1 MTNKEKLVE
10 NTILALQ
17 GKLIEDV
24 ETNDTNKYY
33 RDFGNKVKQITKQL
47 IKGVPLQMTRKKNII
62 TIIIEQRVCID
73 KSDCFNYIQK
83 IAPMPQIGEVDWDQD
98 TSKEGYV
105 FVPTTEGGKQAV
117 DYVNNKYIPALKK
130 YMDSQNNNS
139 IKVIKDHYTNNNIKI
154 RDFKDNGLT
163 TSQWIR
169 TVPLDTPNSDDIVRD
184 IRKEWVSDYAL
195 FPYQHT
201 YTLVIY
207 IEDNADLNVEDNS
220 EYRVSYNPNYNEYT
234 VRSKKSGRVYFAT
247 NDSNEAYAELN
258 RLNNGGSRGPEL
270 HQQSWI

>member
-17 GKLIEDV
+17 GKLTEDV

-33 RDFGNKVKQITKQL
+33 KDFGNKVKQITKQL
-47 IKGVPLQMTRKKNII
+47 IKGVQLQMTRKKNII

-83 IAPMPQIGEVDWDQD
+83 IAPMPQIGEIDYHWNDD
-98 TSKEGYV
+98 TKE
-105 FVPTTEGGKQAV
+105 FILANDNAKQAV

-139 IKVIKDHYTNNNIKI
+139 IKVIKDHYTDNNIKI

-163 TSQWIR
+163 TAEWIR
-169 TVPLDTPNSDDIVRD
+169 TVPLNISASYDIVRD

-207 IEDNADLNVEDNS
+207 MEDNADLNVEDNS

-258 RLNNGGSRGPEL
+258 RLNNGGSRGSEL
-270 HQQSWI
+270 HKQGMIF

>member
-1 MTNKEKLVE
+1 MNQREKLVE

-17 GKLIEDV
+17 GKLTEDV
-24 ETNDTNKYY
+24 ETNDINKYY
-33 RDFGNKVKQITKQL
+33 RDFGNKVKLVTNQL
-47 IKGVPLQMTRKKNII
+47 NKGVHLQMTRKKDII

-73 KSDCFNYIQK
+73 KSDWFNYIQK
-83 IAPMPQIGEVDWDQD
+83 IAPMPQIGEIDYDWNED
-98 TSKEGYV
+98 TQEFIPATKG
-105 FVPTTEGGKQAV
+105 TEQAI
-117 DYVNNKYIPALKK
+117 DYVNNKYVPALKK

-163 TSQWIR
+163 TSEWID
-169 TVPLDTPNSDDIVRD
+169 TVPLNAPDSSGIVRA
-184 IRKEWVSDYAL
+184 IRKGWVSHYEL
-195 FPYQHT
+195 FPYQHI

-247 NDSNEAYAELN
+247 NDSDEAYAELN

>member
-1 MTNKEKLVE
+1 MNQREKLVE

-17 GKLIEDV
+17 GKLTEDV
-24 ETNDTNKYY
+24 ETNDINKYY
-33 RDFGNKVKQITKQL
+33 RDFGNKVKLITKQL
-47 IKGVPLQMTRKKNII
+47 IKGAPLQMTRKKDII
-62 TIIIEQRVCID
+62 TIIIEQRVCIN

-83 IAPMPQIGEVDWDQD
+83 IAPMPEIGEVDYHWNGRTKKFIPANDNA
-98 TSKEGYV
+98 
-105 FVPTTEGGKQAV
+105 KQAV
-117 DYVNNKYIPALKK
+117 DYVNNKYVPALKK

-139 IKVIKDHYTNNNIKI
+139 IKVIKDHYTDNNIKI

-169 TVPLDTPNSDDIVRD
+169 TVPLNAPDSSGIVTD
-184 IRKEWVSDYAL
+184 IRKQWMSDYEL
-195 FPYQHT
+195 FPYQHI

-270 HQQSWI
+270 HKQGMIF